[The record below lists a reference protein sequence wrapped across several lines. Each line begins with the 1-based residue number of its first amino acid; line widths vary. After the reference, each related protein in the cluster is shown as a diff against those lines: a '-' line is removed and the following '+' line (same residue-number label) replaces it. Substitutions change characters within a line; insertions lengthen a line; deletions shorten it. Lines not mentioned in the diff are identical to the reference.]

1 MTAGPNLRVLCVD
14 DEPLVLQGLER
25 TLFGRFEVTTE
36 SSSVAALTL
45 LESEPPFAVIL
56 SDMRMPVMDGATL
69 LAKAR
74 ELSPFTSRLLLT
86 GHSEVEAAAAAVNQ
100 GQILRFL
107 TKPSQPAVLIAA
119 IEAGVEQHR
128 LVTAERELLEQTLTG
143 SVRLLTEVLSLFA
156 PGLFSRTQR
165 IRALVAHMAKRSNL
179 NDPWR
184 FEVASLLC
192 MVGCVGLP
200 DATLERILARSPLAA
215 ADQRAFDEHP
225 ESAYRLLSG
234 IPRFGEVAEMI
245 KLQGPGPHADPTTDV
260 ERGGALL
267 RIAIA
272 TDHSL
277 ESGRSMADAI
287 AEVGRKLS
295 VGELS
300 LLNTLSDFRA
310 ALASSAIRTLK
321 VAQMTAQMQLEEDVR
336 TKAGVVV
343 VPKGRELSMVLLE
356 RLCKFSNAGTLVEPI
371 RVRVP
376 G

>member
-1 MTAGPNLRVLCVD
+1 MITPSNRRVLCVD
-14 DEPLVLQGLER
+14 DEPLVLEGLQR
-25 TLFGRFEVTTE
+25 TLFEYFEVTTE
-36 SSSVAALTL
+36 SNPVAALAL
-45 LESEPPFAVIL
+45 LQSEPVFAVIL

-86 GHSEVEAAAAAVNQ
+86 GHAEIEAAAAAVNH

-107 TKPSQPAVLIAA
+107 SKPCQPEVLLAA
-119 IEAGVEQHR
+119 IEAGAEQHR
-128 LVTAERELLEQTLTG
+128 LLTAERELLEQTLTG

-165 IRALVAHMAKRSNL
+165 IRALVAHMAKSSHL
-179 NDPWR
+179 DDQWR
-184 FEVASLLC
+184 FEVAALLC
-192 MVGCVGLP
+192 MIGCVGLP
-200 DATLERILARSPLAA
+200 DATLERVLTRRPLAA
-215 ADQRAFDEHP
+215 GDQQAFDEHP
-225 ESAYRLLSG
+225 LSAYRLLSG
-234 IPRFGEVAEMI
+234 IPRFEEVAEMI
-245 KLQGPGPHADPTTDV
+245 KLQGSGSPSDPTTDV
-260 ERGGALL
+260 ELGGALL

-272 TDHSL
+272 MDNSL
-277 ESGRSMADAI
+277 EGGRALSDAI
-287 AEVGRKLS
+287 SEVGRKLS
-295 VGELS
+295 GAQLA
-300 LLNTLSDFRA
+300 LLNTLHDFRA
-310 ALASSAIRTLK
+310 SLATSTVRALRVT
-321 VAQMTAQMQLEEDVR
+321 QMTAQMQLEEDIR